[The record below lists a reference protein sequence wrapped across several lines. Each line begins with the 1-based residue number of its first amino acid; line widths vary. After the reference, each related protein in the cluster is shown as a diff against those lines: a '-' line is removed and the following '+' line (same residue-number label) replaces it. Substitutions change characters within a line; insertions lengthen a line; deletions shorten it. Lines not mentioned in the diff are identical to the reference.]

1 MIRTQY
7 LGGQKTTTRSVC
19 HNYFGEDATYETN
32 IDCALAGQS
41 DFIRLHAYAD
51 TNTCTQRDTAAHS
64 YHHANEHRY
73 PYQHAHG
80 DSHCYTNEH
89 SHKHTYPN
97 TLSNIYKSP
106 GTYPNT
112 SQRYSIFNHTFFP

>member
-7 LGGQKTTTRSVC
+7 LGGQKTTTHSVC

-51 TNTCTQRDTAAHS
+51 TNTWTQRDTVAHC
-64 YHHANEHRY
+64 YRHANPQRDTVAHCYRHANKHTH
-73 PYQHAHG
+73 QHAIPDPYG
-80 DSHCYTNEH
+80 DENARTIPNGYTYVSTH
-89 SHKHTYPN
+89 
-97 TLSNIYKSP
+97 
-106 GTYPNT
+106 
-112 SQRYSIFNHTFFP
+112 